1 MGTQLLSMV
10 LCHMPVS
17 TDTLVSMDTHTLPL
31 SPMLS
36 SLLSSRPMSLPPTS
50 QSQWLS
56 VDTRLRP
63 ETMEISLE
71 LSMRFPD
78 FSPPQLFSSRKTELE
93 EPLQSV
99 PVLLSH
105 TPLSRGKLMLRLTPL
120 FCMEPMD
127 ILTPMEAML
136 MLDTDMP
143 DMPDMPDTH
152 TPTLPMPDTH
162 TMVKY

>member
-1 MGTQLLSMV
+1 MG
-10 LCHMPVS
+10 
-17 TDTLVSMDTHTLPL
+17 
-31 SPMLS
+31 
-36 SLLSSRPMSLPPTS
+36 
-50 QSQWLS
+50 

-78 FSPPQLFSSRKTELE
+78 FSPPQLFSSRKTPTE
-93 EPLQSV
+93 EPLPLV

-120 FCMEPMD
+120 FCMEPTD

-136 MLDTDMP
+136 DMP